1 MPELPEVQTIVNDLE
16 KKIIGR
22 KITGFWTDCPKSI
35 RGLTP
40 VSLRRKIGG
49 LKILGVRRL
58 GKNVLITLDKNYT
71 LLIHQKMTGHL
82 MVGRWSVCKTRDG
95 WSVESSTRGPFKDR
109 VNQYIHVV
117 FTLDNGK
124 MLALSDMRKF
134 ARIDFG
140 RTADIL
146 ALPAIQKLG
155 LDALDRHLNTETFR
169 RIVCSRN
176 RSIKQ
181 TLMDPTV
188 VAGIGNIYAD
198 DILWSARVHPARPAR
213 TLKDAEI
220 KHIISQTRRI
230 LNKAVRLRGTSVGDY
245 RDTAGEPGEY
255 GQELLVYRKTG
266 ESCRRCQTLIQR
278 IKLGQRSAH
287 FCPKCREL

>member
-1 MPELPEVQTIVNDLE
+1 MPELPEVQTIVNDLG
-16 KKIIGR
+16 KKIIGQR
-22 KITGFWTDCPKSI
+22 VAGFWTDWPKSI
-35 RGLTP
+35 KGLTS
-40 VSLRRKIGG
+40 VSLRRKIEG

-58 GKNVLITLDKNYT
+58 GKNILITLDKNHT

-82 MVGRWSVCKTRDG
+82 MVGRWSIRRTHDG
-95 WSVESSTRGPFKDR
+95 WSVKSSTKGPFEDR

-155 LDALDRHLNTETFR
+155 LDALDRRLNAEVFR
-169 RIVCSRN
+169 KTVCSRN

-198 DILWSARVHPARPAR
+198 DILWSAKVHPARPAR

-220 KHIISQTRRI
+220 KRIIFQTRRI
-230 LNKAVRLRGTSVGDY
+230 LNKAIGLRGTSVGDY
-245 RDTAGEPGEY
+245 RDTAGKPGKY

-266 ESCRRCQTLIQR
+266 ESCRRCRTLIQR
-278 IKLGQRSAH
+278 IELGQRSAH
-287 FCPKCREL
+287 FCPKCQKL